1 MKHYYLHHF
10 PLSSVPSGLLK
21 IAAFNPTAATQIHRF
36 LLTHKDTLRL
46 FCNARESKLAS
57 TSAKLRSS
65 SNVTPPTKEDEET
78 KKEETKKEETKPK
91 KKRPLYKE
99 PRQSSQMN
107 SSIDE
112 DMDA

>member
-1 MKHYYLHHF
+1 MKHFFLHHF
-10 PLSSVPSGLLK
+10 PLSSLASGLLN
-21 IAAFNPTAATQIHRF
+21 IAAFNPTAATLIDRF
-36 LLTHKDTLRL
+36 LRTHKYTLRL

-57 TSAKLRSS
+57 TSAKLRSETS
-65 SNVTPPTKEDEET
+65 LSVTPPKED
-78 KKEETKKEETKPK
+78 KEETKKEAKKE
-91 KKRPLYKE
+91 KKRPPFKE